1 MTEPVPRR
9 PEAGAGAIVWRGD
22 EVLLIQRGKAPR
34 LGQWSIPGGR
44 IEWGETP
51 AEAAV
56 RETAEE
62 TGCSIELVGL
72 CGVASALFEDRHIV
86 LIDYTARWLSGEP
99 RAGDDAAAARF
110 VPFGEIAALGM
121 WDETVRMIEDS
132 RRQIQTAPISNLFQG
147 SD

>member
-1 MTEPVPRR
+1 MTDTAPRR

-62 TGCSIELVGL
+62 TGCAIELVGL

-86 LIDYTARWLSGEP
+86 LIDYTARWVSGEP
-99 RAGDDAAAARF
+99 MAGDDAAAAVF
-110 VPFGEIAALGM
+110 VPFARIASLGM

-132 RRQIQTAPISNLFQG
+132 WNQIQTLK
-147 SD
+147 